1 MGQNAQAATTTRSKA
16 TNAQSQPFT
25 DAGGAITTGKG
36 TSSSLNNAAGAAKLI
51 SAAARRICKVIVLV
65 PDSTASSIHD
75 CATAGAAAA
84 ANLVYTI
91 PQTAGVYDVDFPL
104 TAGLVLT
111 VGTAGVIA
119 LSYQ

>member
-1 MGQNAQAATTTRSKA
+1 MPQNANAATVAVKGS
-16 TNAQSQPFT
+16 AQSPLKL
-25 DAGGAITTGKG
+25 DAAQSLTTGKG
-36 TSSSLNNAAGAAKLI
+36 LLTSLNNTAGTAKLI
-51 SAAARRICKVIVLV
+51 SASARRICKIIVLT
-65 PDSTASSIHD
+65 PDSTASNIHD
-75 CATAGAAAA
+75 CATTGAVAAS
-84 ANLVYTI
+84 NLVYTI